1 VALEH
6 FKEFGPKGVD
16 DRPQRALRQGVGLDC
31 RLEARLG
38 SSPAAETKTGE
49 KNQGMAKAWNSRKP
63 LGNMERWR
71 ESHRA
76 NSQEK
81 ESVKKRYWLGMGIVA
96 VGLAG
101 WLAFD
106 YYCIDHT
113 PRELPDPK
121 AIAPVNDDSG
131 QVSVCLE
138 RCLLGRIPPGT
149 VIEDSPPLGWTNIVR
164 LIEPVLTEKDLQNTP
179 ELVAFY
185 AQLFKDV
192 TLAKVEK
199 VGRNYELKLLAVGPT
214 AKVKGK
220 DTVIDVNHR
229 YGADLGMFGGR
240 FLAAYENGFRDHM
253 WQLVQ
258 TPTLRVFDERQL
270 FLRGGKHTPML
281 VRNAVRVDRKSGQ
294 LTTLVWLLTDNK
306 DEENILA
313 EENMQLLPDGY
324 REKYNPSIRYNQ
336 FVLGLP
342 TSDDVFARR
351 EITQGKPVQF
361 TPALRRLAARK
372 SYTREEALELEEALR
387 AAASAAGKP

>member
-1 VALEH
+1 
-6 FKEFGPKGVD
+6 
-16 DRPQRALRQGVGLDC
+16 
-31 RLEARLG
+31 
-38 SSPAAETKTGE
+38 
-49 KNQGMAKAWNSRKP
+49 M
-63 LGNMERWR
+63 
-71 ESHRA
+71 
-76 NSQEK
+76 
-81 ESVKKRYWLGMGIVA
+81 KKRYWIGGGIVA

-101 WLAFD
+101 WLGFD

-113 PRELPDPK
+113 PRELPDPE
-121 AIAPVNDDSG
+121 AIAPADGDSG
-131 QVSVCLE
+131 QGEVSVE

-149 VIEDSPPLGWTNIVR
+149 VIEESPPVGWTNIVR

-179 ELVAFY
+179 KMVAFY

-199 VGRNYELKLLAVGPT
+199 VGSRHELKLLAVGLT

-220 DTVIDVNHR
+220 DTVIDLTHR
-229 YGADLGMFGGR
+229 YGADLGLFGGKI
-240 FLAAYENGFRDHM
+240 LAAYENGFRDHM

-258 TPTLRVFDERQL
+258 TPTLRVFDERQRL
-270 FLRGGKHTPML
+270 LRGGKRIVML

-306 DEENILA
+306 DEDNILA

-324 REKYNPSIRYNQ
+324 REKYNPSIRYDQ

-342 TSDDVFARR
+342 ISDDVIARR
-351 EITQGKPVQF
+351 EITQGKLVQF

-372 SYTREEALELEEALR
+372 TYTREEALELEEALR
-387 AAASAAGKP
+387 AAASAAGKL